1 MSDARRMIRERKD
14 AIDKDTVDAYTKRI
28 ERKLLLRRHET
39 NQLLPP
45 QDMSSYQLDYL
56 DRLQLRRWRQQI
68 ERGDGDRTGSDS
80 DSNVGSPPPNIMDIY

>member
-28 ERKLLLRRHET
+28 ERERTLRR
-39 NQLLPP
+39 
-45 QDMSSYQLDYL
+45 
-56 DRLQLRRWRQQI
+56 RRQQI